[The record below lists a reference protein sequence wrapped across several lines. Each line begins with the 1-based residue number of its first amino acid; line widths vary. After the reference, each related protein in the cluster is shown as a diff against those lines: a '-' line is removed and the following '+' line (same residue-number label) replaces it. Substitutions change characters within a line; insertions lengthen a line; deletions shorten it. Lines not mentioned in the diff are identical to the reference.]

1 MSSACSFHRLPPMF
15 LPLVAVLAAVLGGA
29 LLPLGTAA
37 AETSD
42 ELILLLSPSSAAP
55 TPAAVVAAARAGE
68 KLPGGFHL
76 GDPQDARFIVS
87 RRSSAEVAAAERLE
101 PYEPS
106 ALLQRYV
113 VLSYP
118 SGADLDALAAAL
130 RRNRFVEWVGKNV
143 TVDVSVEPNDPLFDD
158 NPGGTSRP
166 ADDHQWGSY
175 ALHLPEAWDWAKGHA
190 YVGVVDVGIDAD
202 HSDLRAF
209 DSSGSYVGGNFRPH
223 LSWDYGANN
232 STVDDGTTENNH
244 GTHVSGLV
252 AATAENATGVA
263 GACWGCS
270 VMMGQIGT
278 QISSIVA
285 AMEGMINQ
293 GAQVLNL
300 SLGLRPIDAPDCAT
314 DPFDPFCVVVDL
326 SDRRD
331 TVIAAAAGNDATN
344 QPDYPATDPR
354 VIGVGGLEQN
364 GTFWND
370 CASYSREC
378 GSNWSPDLLMAP
390 AQRVLSTFYLGL
402 PYATDIGCT
411 DDADGAVDGY
421 GPCSGTSMSA
431 PHIAGAVGVLR
442 SINPLLSKQ
451 VVRTLLVDNIEKPL
465 AWDNG
470 HGLGKPSVAAAAQDA
485 LGRVGGRVVVNRL
498 TPLFGLYGYDAQDHM
513 YTTFP
518 QVAAAKIRTEA
529 DYRPAGTDVPG
540 YHYLPDGNCMFVPC
554 PAAADAYI
562 FTTDRSPTGAALAP
576 LYRMSYV
583 PPDPNPST
591 PQNEDLNRDYT
602 YTTEAAGIELFASV
616 GYRFDGIEGYI
627 YARCSPEPGC
637 IPPGATRLYRLY
649 HYGRDDYAIFP
660 ESKLAAY
667 QNDGYVQMSGLNPW
681 IGYVYE
687 NIDTDGDAVI
697 DGFEGLLGTH
707 PAVADTDGDGANDGD
722 EILQFPYSDPLSAAG
737 QTVGEFG
744 MVLNLTHGPREV
756 VFSRAY
762 TNPVVIAQPASFA
775 GSQPAVIRITSVQS
789 DRFTLY
795 VQEAPNLD
803 DIHTYENVSWLV
815 LEAGSWVLENGE
827 LLQAGKLTT
836 SQTVGRLYGGGFQ
849 TVTFPTAF
857 DTSPVVLS
865 QVQSNND
872 PSFVKTRALRPS
884 KSSFRVA
891 LEEEEASV
899 AAHGTEAIGWVALT
913 PGTGTWSG
921 HAYQAADTGAVVTD
935 GFPLVV
941 FPKPFATAPKLL
953 AALASRDGGDNAGLR
968 YTGLGNQSVNIKVEE
983 ETTYDTEV
991 GHTAES
997 VHYLA
1002 IEGSGTLQAAPRP

>member
-1 MSSACSFHRLPPMF
+1 MRFTRSTHRATKLLPSTA
-15 LPLVAVLAAVLGGA
+15 AVLAVVVATA
-29 LLPLGTAA
+29 FASPAA
-37 AETSD
+37 ASAETPA
-42 ELILLLSPSSAAP
+42 ELIVLLSPSSAAP
-55 TPAAVVAAARAGE
+55 SPGSIVAAAQAGE
-68 KLPGGFHL
+68 DLPGGLHL
-76 GDPQDARFIVS
+76 GDPQEARFLVS
-87 RRSSAEVAAAERLE
+87 RRSSPQVAAEEGLD
-101 PYEPS
+101 PYEPA

-113 VLSYP
+113 VLRYP
-118 SGADLDALAAAL
+118 AAVDLDALAAAL

-143 TVDVSVEPNDPLFDD
+143 PVDVSVEPNDPLFDD

-190 YVGVVDVGIDAD
+190 YVGVVDTGIDSDHAD
-202 HSDLRAF
+202 LQPF
-209 DSSGSYVGGNFRPH
+209 DSAGSYVGGSFRPH

-232 STVDDGTTENNH
+232 STVDDGTTTNNH

-252 AATAENATGVA
+252 AATTDNGTGVA

-278 QISSIVA
+278 LTSSIVA

-300 SLGLRPIDAPDCAT
+300 SLGFRPNEAPDCAA
-314 DPFDPFCVVVDL
+314 DPLNSLCVVVDL
-326 SDRRD
+326 ADRRD
-331 TVIAAAAGNDATN
+331 VVIAAAAGNDATN

-354 VIGVGGLEQN
+354 AIGVGGIEQD
-364 GTFWND
+364 GSFWND

-378 GSNWSPDLLMAP
+378 GSNSGPDLLMAP
-390 AQRVLSTFYLGL
+390 AQRVLSTFYLGQ

-411 DDADGAVDGY
+411 DNADGAVDGY

-431 PHIAGAVGVLR
+431 PHIAGAVGMLR
-442 SINPLLSKQ
+442 SINPLLGKQ
-451 VVRTLLVDNIEKPL
+451 DVRSLLVDNIEKPR

-470 HGLGKPSVAAAAQDA
+470 LGLGKPNVAAAAQDA
-485 LGRVGGRVVVNRL
+485 LGRVGGRVLVNRL
-498 TPLFGLYGYDAQDHM
+498 TPLFSLYGYDAEDHM

-518 QVAAAKIRTEA
+518 QVAAAKIRTEI
-529 DYRPAGTDVPG
+529 DYRTVGTDVPG
-540 YHYLPDGNCMFVPC
+540 YDYFPDGNCFFVPC
-554 PAAADAYI
+554 PAGAEAYV
-562 FTTDRSPTGAALAP
+562 FTTDRSPTAAPLVP

-583 PPDPNPST
+583 PPDPDPST
-591 PQNEDLNRDYT
+591 PENEDLNRDYT
-602 YTTEAAGIELFASV
+602 YTTEAAGIELFAGV
-616 GYRFDGIEGYI
+616 GYRLDGIEGYI

-649 HYGRDDYAIFP
+649 HYDRDDYAIFP

-667 QNDGYVQMSGLNPW
+667 QNEGYAQVSGLNSW

-687 NIDTDGDAVI
+687 NVDTDGDAVI
-697 DGFEGLLGTH
+697 DGFEGLLGTQ
-707 PAVADTDGDGANDGD
+707 PTVADSDGDGTNDGD
-722 EILQFPYSDPLSAAG
+722 EILQFPYSDPRAGTG

-744 MVLNLTHGPREV
+744 IVTGLTHVPKQV
-756 VFSRAY
+756 LFSRAY
-762 TNPVVIAQPASFA
+762 TNPVVIAQPASFGGA
-775 GSQPAVIRITSVQS
+775 EMAVIRITSVQS

-803 DIHTYENVSWLV
+803 GSHTYENVSWMV

-827 LLQAGKLTT
+827 LLQVGKLAT
-836 SQTVGRLYGGGFQ
+836 SQTIGRVYGGGFQ

-857 DTSPVVLS
+857 DTPPVVLS

-872 PSFVKTRALRPS
+872 PSFVKTRPHRPS
-884 KSSFRVA
+884 KTSFPVA
-891 LEEEEASV
+891 LEEEESSAT
-899 AAHGTEAIGWVALT
+899 AHGTETIGWVALT

-921 HAYQAADTGAVVTD
+921 HAYVAADSGDFVTSD
-935 GFPLVV
+935 FSVVV
-941 FPKPFATAPKLL
+941 FPKPFASAPKLL
-953 AALASRDGGDNAGLR
+953 AALASRDGGDHAGLR
-968 YTGLGNQSVNIKVEE
+968 YTALGTQSVQIKVEE
-983 ETTYDTEV
+983 DTTYDTEV
-991 GHTAES
+991 LHIDES

>member
-1 MSSACSFHRLPPMF
+1 MFSDRSSHRFAPRF
-15 LPLVAVLAAVLGGA
+15 LLRVAALASVLISLV
-29 LLPLGTAA
+29 LPLGTAA
-37 AETSD
+37 AETPH
-42 ELILLLSPSSAAP
+42 ELIVLLSPSSAAP
-55 TPAAVVAAARAGE
+55 APAAVVAAARAGE
-68 KLPGGFHL
+68 KLPGGLHL
-76 GDPQDARFIVS
+76 GAPQEARFLVA
-87 RRSSAEVAAAERLE
+87 RRSSAEVAAEESLE

-118 SGADLDALAAAL
+118 AVVDLDALAAAL
-130 RRNRFVEWVGKNV
+130 RRNPFVEWVGKNLA
-143 TVDVSVEPNDPLFDD
+143 VDVSVEPNDPLFDD

-190 YVGVVDVGIDAD
+190 YVGVVDIGIDAD
-202 HSDLRAF
+202 HPDLRPF
-209 DSSGSYVGGNFRPH
+209 DSSGNYVGGNFRSH
-223 LSWDYGANN
+223 LSWDYAANN
-232 STVDDGTTENNH
+232 ATVDDGSTGNNH

-252 AATAENATGVA
+252 AATTDNATGVA

-270 VMMGQIGT
+270 VMMGQFGS
-278 QISSIVA
+278 QIASIVA

-300 SLGLRPIDAPDCAT
+300 SAGLRPFEAPDCAI
-314 DPFDPFCVVVDL
+314 DPLDPFCVVVDL

-354 VIGVGGLEQN
+354 VIGVGGLEQD
-364 GTFWND
+364 GSFWND

-378 GSNWSPDLLMAP
+378 ASNSGSDLLMAP
-390 AQRVLSTFYLGL
+390 AQRVLSTFYFGL
-402 PYATDIGCT
+402 PYAADIGCT
-411 DDADGAVDGY
+411 DNADGAVDGY

-451 VVRTLLVDNIEKPL
+451 VVRSLLVDNVEKPL
-465 AWDNG
+465 AWDNSL
-470 HGLGKPSVAAAAQDA
+470 GLGKPNVAAAAHDA
-485 LGRVGGRVVVNRL
+485 LGRVGGRVLVNRL
-498 TPLFGLYGYDAQDHM
+498 TPLFGLYGWDAQDHM

-518 QVAAAKIRTEA
+518 QVASAKIRTES
-529 DYRPAGTDVPG
+529 DYRPVGTDVPG

-554 PAAADAYI
+554 PAAADVYI
-562 FTTDRSPTGAALAP
+562 FTTDRSPTGAPLVP

-591 PQNEDLNRDYT
+591 PENEDLNRDYT

-627 YARCSPEPGC
+627 HPRCSPEPGC

-649 HYGRDDYAIFP
+649 HSGRDDYAIFP

-667 QNDGYVQMSGLNPW
+667 QNDGYTQSGGLNSW

-687 NIDTDGDAVI
+687 NVDADGDAVI

-707 PAVADTDGDGANDGD
+707 PAVADTDGDGANDGN
-722 EILQFPYSDPLSAAG
+722 EILQFPYSDPLSGAG

-744 MVLNLTHGPREV
+744 MVQNLTHAPQQV
-756 VFSRAY
+756 LLSRAY
-762 TNPVVIAQPASFA
+762 VNPVVIAQPASF
-775 GSQPAVIRITSVQS
+775 GGGQTAVIRITSVQS

-795 VQEAPNLD
+795 VQEPPNLD
-803 DIHTYENVSWLV
+803 GAHTFENVSWLV

-827 LLQAGKLTT
+827 LLQAGKLAT
-836 SQTVGRLYGGGFQ
+836 SQTVGRVYGGGFQ

-857 DTSPVVLS
+857 DASPVVLS
-865 QVQSNND
+865 QVQSNDD
-872 PSFVKTRALRPS
+872 PSFVKTRPLRPS
-884 KSSFRVA
+884 TTSFGVA
-891 LEEEEASV
+891 LEEEEAS
-899 AAHGTEAIGWVALT
+899 ATAHGTETIGWVALT

-921 HAYQAADTGAVVTD
+921 HAYQAADTGAVVTSD
-935 GFPLVV
+935 FSVVV
-941 FPKPFATAPKLL
+941 FPKPFASVPKLL

-968 YTGLGNQSVNIKVEE
+968 YTALGTESVQLKVEE
-983 ETTYDTEV
+983 DTTYDTEV
-991 GHTAES
+991 AHIAES